1 MDLTRNRSWALIL
14 AILLLL
20 LITSIH
26 AKSQKAEEV
35 KAEWN
40 RVICIALKI
49 LQFVSVGLAAIAII
63 VAGLKYMASSDDTDA
78 RDESK
83 NIVMQAVGAL
93 VLVIVAVSIVNYLV
107 TGTGIDRFDMGACS
121 DILPA
126 TTWTILPPPTTT
138 PRATTTTS
146 GTSPTTNPGA
156 TSTSSTS
163 TTSTTTPPE
172 VCMDPNNKYSIP
184 NNNACQ
190 RTQSLS
196 PDQCKRDLNS
206 NGILDIDEICGPGF
220 ALCCCQHGY
229 ASCGPC

>member
-1 MDLTRNRSWALIL
+1 
-14 AILLLL
+14 LLL

-78 RDESK
+78 REASK

-93 VLVIVAVSIVNYLV
+93 VLVIVAVGIVNYLV

-138 PRATTTTS
+138 PGATTTTS

-163 TTSTTTPPE
+163 TTSTTTPPSI
-172 VCMDPNNKYSIP
+172 CLDPTNKCNKAIADSK
-184 NNNACQ
+184 NACE
-190 RTQSLS
+190 RASKTSYGCLYHFPPS
-196 PDQCKRDLNS
+196 PYPGPDVDFS
-206 NGILDIDEICGPGF
+206 CGAGY
-220 ALCCCQHGY
+220 AECCCNVLGY
-229 ASCGPC
+229 ASCCKSP